1 MQYTL
6 AHNPLT
12 NRSFS
17 LVHLQG
23 LWSVVRLGVMS
34 RILDRLSWLVTVRP
48 YITIVVL
55 LLITVLLGAGATFRA
70 PPTEGADVAFLP
82 PGHAVAD
89 AVREVEELFKASGD
103 VRVATLIFRGEAL
116 TPGGLS
122 QMDALIDD
130 VAGDPSV
137 GELLT
142 PSNPIIAPS
151 FLIGAALQADDFA
164 SVTQAQIDSVRNALE
179 IQGALAA
186 LTGTDRDGTRVAIA
200 NIRLTDTGDERVE
213 GAERRINELA
223 VGNEGPLRVSSLS
236 PVVFEDEYKQ
246 ATEQGM
252 APLIGLALLLIAV
265 LLLLF
270 TRTISDM
277 LLALAGLFMAIIWIV
292 GTEGWLGPN
301 ALGVIGPPSSLSTM
315 VPVIIISLTVDYAI
329 QAVSHYREQRV
340 EGRSVVEAVRKG
352 LSNVTIPLMLAAV
365 TTMVSL
371 LVTLF
376 SPIGVIADFGVV
388 AAMGVGMALIVMLTL
403 LPAGRTIIDRRR
415 ESRGTLKPARPIS
428 NALPGIP
435 RMAEV
440 LGRWVTR
447 RPAPY
452 IVAVVLVTIGLGYAA
467 TGLKSEFSIKDVL
480 PRGGSVMKDMNT
492 LEASVG
498 GSTEVASV
506 LVKAEVTESRTLLN
520 LHDLTLAFEDEQ
532 RRPPAAAGPMQGSYE
547 AVIRDWTTDSG
558 EPGDKYD
565 PELEALFREASP
577 GVELDPD
584 LMQELVDKLVV
595 REPGLAHF
603 LVNDP
608 EGVDTIL
615 LQFPSYF
622 DEPGRTRMLQGEIE
636 ELWLGDDA
644 AVTATSGNVVA
655 VAVTDQITGGQT
667 EAIATTIAVAL
678 SILTIF
684 FWVTL
689 RQPTLGLVA
698 VGPIVFVLVSVLG
711 TMALLGIPY
720 TLVTS
725 IITALSIGIGVDYT
739 IHVIHRYREEF
750 ARLRNPEQAAIQT
763 LSTTGS
769 ALLGSALTTAFG
781 FGVLAASP
789 LAASQQFGITA
800 TITIVYSLIVSILV
814 VLPAMVVWGAYQNMR
829 LRSAVLRWADEFDE
843 LDEVIE
849 DVFRRHE
856 EGQGAS

>member
-1 MQYTL
+1 MAGHSPPVYHDQCS
-6 AHNPLT
+6 PLDYGVAGSGGLRSALRRRRGPT
-12 NRSFS
+12 WRSFRP
-17 LVHLQG
+17 G
-23 LWSVVRLGVMS
+23 TPS
-34 RILDRLSWLVTVRP
+34 R
-48 YITIVVL
+48 
-55 LLITVLLGAGATFRA
+55 
-70 PPTEGADVAFLP
+70 
-82 PGHAVAD
+82 D

-122 QMDALIDD
+122 QMSALIDD

-151 FLIGAALQADDFA
+151 FLIGAALQAEDFE
-164 SVTQAQIDSVRNALE
+164 SVTQAQIDSVRNVPE
-179 IQGALAA
+179 IQGVLAA
-186 LTGTDRDGTRVAIA
+186 LTGTDKDGTQVAIA
-200 NIRLTDTGDERVE
+200 NIRLTDTGDERVAD
-213 GAERRINELA
+213 AERRINELA

-236 PVVFEDEYKQ
+236 PTVFEDEYKQ

-340 EGRSVVEAVRKG
+340 AGRSVVEAVRRG

-452 IVAVVLVTIGLGYAA
+452 IVGVVLVTIGLGYAA
-467 TGLKSEFSIKDVL
+467 TGLTSEFSIKDVL
-480 PRGGSVMKDMNT
+480 PRGGNVLKDMNT

-506 LVKAEVTESRTLLN
+506 LVKAEVTESR
-520 LHDLTLAFEDEQ
+520 DAPE
-532 RRPPAAAGPMQGSYE
+532 PP
-547 AVIRDWTTDSG
+547 
-558 EPGDKYD
+558 
-565 PELEALFREASP
+565 
-577 GVELDPD
+577 
-584 LMQELVDKLVV
+584 
-595 REPGLAHF
+595 
-603 LVNDP
+603 
-608 EGVDTIL
+608 
-615 LQFPSYF
+615 
-622 DEPGRTRMLQGEIE
+622 
-636 ELWLGDDA
+636 
-644 AVTATSGNVVA
+644 
-655 VAVTDQITGGQT
+655 
-667 EAIATTIAVAL
+667 
-678 SILTIF
+678 
-684 FWVTL
+684 
-689 RQPTLGLVA
+689 
-698 VGPIVFVLVSVLG
+698 
-711 TMALLGIPY
+711 
-720 TLVTS
+720 
-725 IITALSIGIGVDYT
+725 
-739 IHVIHRYREEF
+739 
-750 ARLRNPEQAAIQT
+750 
-763 LSTTGS
+763 
-769 ALLGSALTTAFG
+769 
-781 FGVLAASP
+781 
-789 LAASQQFGITA
+789 
-800 TITIVYSLIVSILV
+800 
-814 VLPAMVVWGAYQNMR
+814 
-829 LRSAVLRWADEFDE
+829 
-843 LDEVIE
+843 
-849 DVFRRHE
+849 
-856 EGQGAS
+856 

>member
-1 MQYTL
+1 MM
-6 AHNPLT
+6 
-12 NRSFS
+12 NR
-17 LVHLQG
+17 
-23 LWSVVRLGVMS
+23 M
-34 RILDRLSWLVTVRP
+34 LDRLSWLVTVRP

-82 PGHAVAD
+82 PGHAVAN
-89 AVREVEELFKASGD
+89 ATKEVEELFKASGD

-151 FLIGAALQADDFA
+151 SLIGAALQTDDFGA
-164 SVTQAQIDSVRNALE
+164 VTQAQIDSVRSVPE
-179 IQGALAA
+179 IQGVLAA
-186 LTGTDRDGTRVAIA
+186 LTGTDKDGTPVAIA

-467 TGLKSEFSIKDVL
+467 TGLTSEFSIKDVL

-520 LHDLTLAFEDEQ
+520 LHDLTLAFEDER

>member
-1 MQYTL
+1 M
-6 AHNPLT
+6 N
-12 NRSFS
+12 
-17 LVHLQG
+17 
-23 LWSVVRLGVMS
+23 
-34 RILDRLSWLVTVRP
+34 RILDRLSRLVTARP
-48 YITIVVL
+48 YITIIVL

-70 PPTEGADVAFLP
+70 APTEGADIAFLP
-82 PGHAVAD
+82 PGHPVAN
-89 AVREVEELFKASGD
+89 ATKEVEELFKVSGD

-122 QMDALIDD
+122 QMSALIDD
-130 VAGDPSV
+130 VASDPSV

-151 FLIGAALQADDFA
+151 SLIGAALQADDFG
-164 SVTQAQIDSVRNALE
+164 SVTQAQIDSVRGVPE
-179 IQGALAA
+179 IQGVLAA
-186 LTGTDRDGTRVAIA
+186 LTGTDKDGTQVAIA
-200 NIRLTDTGDERVE
+200 NIRLTDTGDERIAD
-213 GAERRINELA
+213 AERRINELA

-236 PVVFEDEYKQ
+236 PTVFEDEYKQ

-340 EGRSVVEAVRKG
+340 AGRSVVEAVRRG

-435 RMAEV
+435 RVAEL

-480 PRGGSVMKDMNT
+480 PRGGNVLKDMNT

-584 LMQELVDKLVV
+584 LMQELVDKLVD

-615 LQFPSYF
+615 LQFPAYF
-622 DEPGRTRMLQGEIE
+622 DEPGRSRMLQGEIE

-655 VAVTDQITGGQT
+655 VAVTDQITEGQT

-689 RQPTLGLVA
+689 RQPALGLVA

-849 DVFRRHE
+849 DVYRRHE